1 MVMLSSHEDA
11 LEFIREF
18 ESSCREVLIAQGTSE
33 HDLANAYLELQWKFL
48 RMILD
53 DGGILSHRSNRG
65 ICFNKS
71 SSIA

>member
-1 MVMLSSHEDA
+1 MLSSREDA

-48 RMILD
+48 RILLD
-53 DGGILSHRSNRG
+53 DKGTLSHRSIRTTNLS
-65 ICFNKS
+65 KTT
-71 SSIA
+71 SIA